1 MATRRHTS
9 VFISGLLILALLTF
23 FDLFRGSWT
32 SAGIQNGFHVILTT
46 LRVPRVLT
54 AIIAGGGLA
63 LAGAQM
69 QSILRNPLAD
79 PHIMGISS
87 GASLGAAIALLAGGG
102 TAVGG
107 FISGLSVTLSAV
119 IGAGAA
125 SAIIISA
132 SRRFS
137 GTATLLVFGVMLG
150 FIVNASVTILQAG
163 SNAESLKVFHSWSA
177 GSFSTT
183 SGRDIYVIAA
193 ALACRFVTS
202 LIVVYALFYLLLRF
216 SLERYAFAA
225 APVLAFINR
234 KGLDIILFGDEFTL
248 SSGVR
253 PEKVRLT
260 ALLSCCLVTG
270 AITAFC
276 GPIGFVGIVA
286 PHIARATCRT
296 SAHRAVLPA
305 SFLFGAVTGVIADI
319 ISQTAGRGIPVSSAM
334 AIVGIPVI
342 IYILFKKSGHIL

>member
-193 ALACRFVTS
+193 ALACS
-202 LIVVYALFYLLLRF
+202 
-216 SLERYAFAA
+216 AA
-225 APVLAFINR
+225 LAFINR